1 MEEKEGGRRRKRKSK
16 FVSKRDVGRQGGGKR
31 TTTEAEAKANAIF
44 DKADMD
50 GNGAIDF
57 SEWCVATIDKCELL
71 SDDNLREAFD
81 FFDSDNSGTID
92 ANEIGRVLGYNLHKE
107 RKLWREVVSEVDT
120 NGDGEIDFQEF
131 KSVMMRLIEK

>member
-1 MEEKEGGRRRKRKSK
+1 
-16 FVSKRDVGRQGGGKR
+16 
-31 TTTEAEAKANAIF
+31 
-44 DKADMD
+44 MD

-57 SEWCVATIDKCELL
+57 SEWCVATIDKNELL